1 MIEPRFTV
9 TKAQG
14 PATAGTL
21 VCVVYATVSSIG
33 PSPEALASELREL
46 AERRSKE
53 VFPEAGLK
61 EAVRAML
68 RAGGFKPAGRQK
80 PASEYLA
87 QAAREGRFPSINGPV
102 DCNNLLSL
110 ETGLP
115 ISLLDADALGG
126 QVELRVCGE
135 GESYVFNASG
145 QEMDL
150 SGLLCACGA
159 DGLPA
164 GNPVKDSMRAKL
176 KDSTTRLAGFVYA
189 PLGPYSQGSL
199 RSVGERFAALLRE
212 HCGSADA
219 AVLGVV

>member
-1 MIEPRFTV
+1 MSEPSFTV
-9 TKAQG
+9 IKAQE
-14 PATAGTL
+14 PATSGAL
-21 VCVVYATVSSIG
+21 VCVVLASVPSMG
-33 PSPEALASELREL
+33 PAPAALGEALRDLVA
-46 AERRSKE
+46 RRSAE
-53 VFPEAGLK
+53 DFLPATLK

-87 QAAREGRFPSINGPV
+87 QAAREGRFPSISGPV

-115 ISLLDADALGG
+115 ISLLDADALGDS
-126 QVELRVCGE
+126 VTIRVCGD
-135 GESYVFNASG
+135 GEAYVFNASG

-150 SGLLCACGA
+150 SGLLCVCGA

-176 KDSTTRLAGFVYA
+176 KESTTRLAGFVYA
-189 PLGPYSQGSL
+189 PLGPYSPASL
-199 RSVGERFAALLRE
+199 RAVGERFASLLRH

-219 AVLGVV
+219 DVAAVV